1 ERRAEAAELQA
12 RMVSMEE
19 QLVSAGVDRAEMEV
33 KLEDASKVQQE
44 HSERVA
50 VLEKAVVRAK
60 KHKVCG
66 QEAVVRAEK
75 HKGADIS
82 RLLDHIA
89 ATLYYNS
96 VEVKD
101 GFDVF
106 DVDCDG
112 RLSMDDFRTD
122 DFRTA
127 IAQLEL
133 TSIRDEEI
141 EALFASLDMNEDGF
155 ISMAEWDLGM
165 KSADRGKVLAPKAG
179 ADPVRDLG
187 NQFDA
192 MRAELE
198 ASQLAA
204 ERMLVNLSA
213 ATAGQK
219 G

>member
-1 ERRAEAAELQA
+1 MQ
-12 RMVSMEE
+12 
-19 QLVSAGVDRAEMEV
+19 
-33 KLEDASKVQQE
+33 
-44 HSERVA
+44 
-50 VLEKAVVRAK
+50 
-60 KHKVCG
+60 
-66 QEAVVRAEK
+66 
-75 HKGADIS
+75 GADIS

-106 DVDCDG
+106 DVDGDG
-112 RLSMDDFRTD
+112 RLSID

-127 IAQLEL
+127 IAQLDL
-133 TSIRDEEI
+133 TMIRDEEV

-187 NQFDA
+187 HSFDA

-219 G
+219 GIFEALHQAQQDRSSHEKGLDRLLQGHRLASAGDDPALVKWYPPSERTCFT